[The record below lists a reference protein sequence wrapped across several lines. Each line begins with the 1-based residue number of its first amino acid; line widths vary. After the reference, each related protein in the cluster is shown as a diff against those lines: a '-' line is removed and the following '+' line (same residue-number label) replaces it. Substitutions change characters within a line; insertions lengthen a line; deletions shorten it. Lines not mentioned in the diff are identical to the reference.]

1 MIVPMQRTASDR
13 SSSASENSPS
23 VVKRLFNN
31 VAFWQGAT
39 FLMLICVIWINEIL
53 DLPML
58 IFGRQPA
65 SADWFGA
72 CILTAGILLVGIIT
86 VGHTYVQQQR
96 ILRGIIIVCSYCE
109 RVKIEETGWE
119 RIEEYLAS
127 KTKARFSHGICP
139 ECYGKTHNV
148 PEACPSRDVTPPD
161 SPVPPQTV
169 VASARLACRS
179 SEREAVVASPAGA
192 SS

>member
-1 MIVPMQRTASDR
+1 MIDTMHPATPDR
-13 SSSASENSPS
+13 SASVSESSLP
-23 VVKRLFNN
+23 VVQRLFNN

-39 FLMLICVIWINEIL
+39 FLMLICVIWIDEIL

-58 IFGRQPA
+58 IFGREPA

-72 CILTAGILLVGIIT
+72 CILTAAILLVGIIT

-109 RVKIEETGWE
+109 RVKIEDTGWE
-119 RIEEYLAS
+119 QIEEYLAS

-139 ECYGKTHNV
+139 ECYGKTHDV
-148 PEACPSRDVTPPD
+148 PEACPSRDVAP
-161 SPVPPQTV
+161 SALPVPPHTV
-169 VASARLACRS
+169 VESARVAC
-179 SEREAVVASPAGA
+179 
-192 SS
+192 